1 MNGALVQG
9 RRKHS
14 SRGMSIVCMA
24 NERRI
29 ARVSKQIE
37 REISTMLQG
46 DQVLQSAICPERREG
61 YDSSLSALAS
71 ITEVRL
77 SSDLQ
82 VAKIYLSIYSD
93 AEGRATALRGL
104 SKLQG
109 YVRTKLASQMQLRM
123 VPEVRFIYDEAAE
136 RGEEVL
142 ALLDRIKRQDAGEI
156 EPPPLALRTPEP
168 AKKLEAAGRE
178 EATEDGFLDLE
189 GGDDE
194 GEGFLQGDYDADD
207 YDFDDDEDEDRTADV
222 INAYLSGRQESV
234 FDTMEEPV
242 VAQSGVGPKNGR
254 KVRRRKYRPKF

>member
-1 MNGALVQG
+1 
-9 RRKHS
+9 
-14 SRGMSIVCMA
+14 MA

-29 ARVSKQIE
+29 NRVSKQIE
-37 REISTMLQG
+37 REISIMLQG

-93 AEGRATALRGL
+93 EEGRETALRGL

-109 YVRTKLASQMQLRM
+109 YVRTKLAAQMQLRM

-156 EPPPLALRTPEP
+156 EPPPLAVRGVDEASGKPRAGT
-168 AKKLEAAGRE
+168 KKDEN
-178 EATEDGFLDLE
+178 TEDGFLDLE
-189 GGDDE
+189 GGDDDK
-194 GEGFLQGDYDADD
+194 EGFLTGDYDADD
-207 YDFDDDEDEDRTADV
+207 YDYDEDEDRTSAV
-222 INAYLSGRQESV
+222 ISAYLSGREESA
-234 FDTMEEPV
+234 FDKMEEPS
-242 VAQSGVGPKNGR
+242 APPPNMGPKRGR